1 MERSNSQNDD
11 GKGTKSAMQL
21 SQKSTHT
28 QTKNLESFYRYTTTQ
43 TKVLEQNYAEN
54 NTKL

>member
-1 MERSNSQNDD
+1 MIKFTTKMERSNSQNDD

-43 TKVLEQNYAEN
+43 TKVLE
-54 NTKL
+54 